1 MGAINLQEA
10 SKALIS
16 RMDCA
21 IRSGREQFMEKF
33 TEHFCAYCDQIYQM
47 QQEGTKGAIAYLH
60 FSVLRTNILLRRH
73 EVRMD
78 AYDESW
84 YMDTAE
90 CSAYYP
96 VEEIYSYLEEYM
108 DLVEA
113 LQKEAHGGISLA
125 EAQKR
130 IFVESRH
137 HLFYLAQLIRFA
149 MQRAILTEEYK
160 RVKRAP
166 VFVVCIGGFMDRF
179 DILYK
184 EDQTKKDSARI
195 KRNLKSKRQTLFSYE
210 IYRGLDLSDGDFAG
224 IEFQY
229 SVFDESDLT
238 GSCWRRASLLF
249 SSCRETVFREAD
261 MEQIRIFDTD
271 FSGAVFERVNF
282 TGAKLKH
289 VSFTGASLHGLDFS
303 KALLM
308 EEIDFTGARIEECI
322 LPEGA
327 KGWSIL

>member
-1 MGAINLQEA
+1 
-10 SKALIS
+10 
-16 RMDCA
+16 
-21 IRSGREQFMEKF
+21 
-33 TEHFCAYCDQIYQM
+33 
-47 QQEGTKGAIAYLH
+47 
-60 FSVLRTNILLRRH
+60 
-73 EVRMD
+73 
-78 AYDESW
+78 
-84 YMDTAE
+84 
-90 CSAYYP
+90 
-96 VEEIYSYLEEYM
+96 
-108 DLVEA
+108 
-113 LQKEAHGGISLA
+113 
-125 EAQKR
+125 
-130 IFVESRH
+130 
-137 HLFYLAQLIRFA
+137 
-149 MQRAILTEEYK
+149 
-160 RVKRAP
+160 
-166 VFVVCIGGFMDRF
+166 MDRF

-184 EDQTKKDSARI
+184 EDQTKKDSDRI
-195 KRNLKSKRQTLFSYE
+195 KRYLKSKRQTLFSYE

-249 SSCRETVFREAD
+249 SSCRKTVFREAD

-289 VSFTGASLHGLDFS
+289 VSFAGASLHGLDFS